1 MKNEREKQIIQI
13 DNTPYKSSNIHND
26 DSDHDNVVLSSF
38 KGDIPISNEIQ
49 QSKIYMQKSKMMNED
64 NNNMRVDMYN
74 TEHFYNQIK
83 RNLMF

>member
-13 DNTPYKSSNIHND
+13 DNTPYKSSNIHNEDND
-26 DSDHDNVVLSSF
+26 DDNVALSSF
-38 KGDIPISNEIQ
+38 KGDIPISYEIQ

-64 NNNMRVDMYN
+64 NNNMRVDLYD